1 LETFNNSKDTLINS
15 LKTDKKRKKNE
26 NIKIFIIWGIL
37 FLVTLIMNG
46 RIISWATPLILFILI
61 ITPNQINL
69 QRRKNL
75 KK

>member
-1 LETFNNSKDTLINS
+1 
-15 LKTDKKRKKNE
+15 
-26 NIKIFIIWGIL
+26 
-37 FLVTLIMNG
+37 MNG